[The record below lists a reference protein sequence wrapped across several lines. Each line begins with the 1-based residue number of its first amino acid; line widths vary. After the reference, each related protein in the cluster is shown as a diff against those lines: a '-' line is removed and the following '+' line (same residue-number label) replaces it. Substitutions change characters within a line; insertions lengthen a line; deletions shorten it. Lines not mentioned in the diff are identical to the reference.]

1 MTSLQH
7 SKRARCTLSDRLR
20 RVLWHASASGI
31 VVIVSSIVL
40 ISSTPLSAREVY
52 SNDGF
57 VIETVSAV
65 DDAPEYTFI
74 KAGITIPQNGYIYL
88 PPTDSFELLIP
99 CKGWVPDQGILVLDG
114 CPEAKR
120 GGDTLNGP
128 ITLTREM
135 GCASKGNRV
144 LVVIRVPRMFMTEKC
159 RPTALR
165 WTGGYHAKD
174 D

>member
-1 MTSLQH
+1 MSAQ
-7 SKRARCTLSDRLR
+7 RATTNARHALCDRLR
-20 RVLWHASASGI
+20 HVLWHASTPGI
-31 VVIVSSIVL
+31 VLFVSSIVL
-40 ISSTPLSAREVY
+40 IFPASLIAREVY
-52 SNDGF
+52 SADGF
-57 VIETVSAV
+57 VIETVSSI

-74 KAGITIPQNGYIYL
+74 KAGILIPPDGYIYL

-144 LVVIRVPRMFMTEKC
+144 LVVIRVPRMFMVEKC